1 MPDGSVT
8 SHLRTQEKLLRTGG
22 RTSKVLQEVLAD
34 LKIFIKLENPGIAYP
49 YVTNIYMGLPAN
61 KFVPHNDYLFP
72 RAVFL
77 SSLVFTISNNSPHD
91 VVL

>member
-1 MPDGSVT
+1 MNSGKIDAGQGGGD
-8 SHLRTQEKLLRTGG
+8 RWKL
-22 RTSKVLQEVLAD
+22 KVLQEVLAD

-49 YVTNIYMGLPAN
+49 YVTNIYMCLPAN

-77 SSLVFTISNNSPHD
+77 SSLVFTILNNSPQD